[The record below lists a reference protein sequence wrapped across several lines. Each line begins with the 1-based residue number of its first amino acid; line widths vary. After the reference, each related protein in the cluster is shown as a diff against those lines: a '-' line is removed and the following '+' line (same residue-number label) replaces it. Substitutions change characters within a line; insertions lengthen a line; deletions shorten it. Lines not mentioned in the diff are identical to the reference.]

1 MGPTVQDQPPNKPK
15 NTSATREAET
25 HEPDDTVVARHDEDE
40 LVIPVVA
47 EEVAVETIRVARGTV
62 RVNTRIETRDETVEI
77 PLQHEE
83 VIVERVPIDR
93 LVDGAV
99 PAPRQENDVLII
111 PVTEEIAVVEKR
123 LMLREEVRISRRRTT
138 TTSVE
143 TVTLRREVA
152 DVERVDSELTQTPT
166 ATTGKIPRRDVDP
179 D

>member
-1 MGPTVQDQPPNKPK
+1 VQDQPLKQPK
-15 NTSATREAET
+15 NTTATRDAET
-25 HEPDDTVVARHDEDE
+25 HEPDDTFVARHEDE

-47 EEVAVETIRVARGTV
+47 EEVAVETIRVPRGTV

-77 PLQHEE
+77 PLEHEE

-123 LMLREEVRISRRRTT
+123 LMLREEVRISRRRTA
-138 TTSVE
+138 TTSRE

-152 DVERVDSELTQTPT
+152 DVERVDSDPQTPT
-166 ATTGKIPRRDVDP
+166 ATTGTIPRRDVDP

>member
-1 MGPTVQDQPPNKPK
+1 MQDQPLKQPK
-15 NTSATREAET
+15 NTTATRDAET
-25 HEPDDTVVARHDEDE
+25 HEPDDTFVARHEDE

-47 EEVAVETIRVARGTV
+47 EEVAVETIRVPRGTV

-77 PLQHEE
+77 PLEHEE

-123 LMLREEVRISRRRTT
+123 LMLREEVRISRRRTA
-138 TTSVE
+138 TTSRE

-152 DVERVDSELTQTPT
+152 DVERVDSDPQTPT
-166 ATTGKIPRRDVDP
+166 ATTGTIPRRDVDP